1 MSDGFSI
8 AVDVMGG
15 DFGPSITVPA
25 CVSFL
30 IKNPT
35 HKIIAVGDT
44 DQIIKS
50 IQSISKN
57 HLKQASVSFYKQSSR
72 MSIKHTSEVVSMD
85 DPPSVA
91 LKSRR
96 NSSMWKSIEI
106 LKKGHA
112 GGVVS
117 AGNTGA
123 LMVISRYLLKTL
135 DGIDRPAI
143 ASSLPNRAG
152 TATTVLDLGA
162 NVECS
167 AQQLFQFALMGSAL
181 VSVVD
186 QIARPSVGL
195 LNIGEENIKGND
207 VVKAAGDILRS
218 SNLNFIGNV
227 EGDDIFKGTSNVIV
241 CDGFVGNVALK
252 TSEGLA
258 QMVGAVL
265 KEEYNSTFFSK
276 LAAFM
281 SIQVLKRFASK
292 LDHRRYNGAALL
304 GLKGVVYKSHGSA
317 DTYSFANAIERA
329 ADAAGNGLNEKIMHA
344 ISKNSI
350 LQNK

>member
-1 MSDGFSI
+1 MSGGLSV

-15 DFGPSITVPA
+15 DFGPAITVPA
-25 CVSFL
+25 CINFL
-30 IKNPT
+30 IKHPT
-35 HKIIAVGDT
+35 HKIIAVGDK
-44 DQIIKS
+44 DKIINS

-57 HLKQASVSFYKQSSR
+57 HLNQAAVEFSGRSDR
-72 MSIKHTSEVVSMD
+72 LSIQHTTEVVSME
-85 DPPSVA
+85 DPPATA

-96 NSSMWKSIEI
+96 NSSMWKSVEM
-106 LKKGHA
+106 LKEGHV

-123 LMVISRYLLKTL
+123 LMAISRYLLKTL
-135 DGIDRPAI
+135 DGINRPAI
-143 ASSLPNRAG
+143 ASFLPNRLG

-167 AQQLFQFALMGSAL
+167 AEQLFQFALMGSAL

-186 QIARPSVGL
+186 QIPKPSVGL

-207 VVKAAGDILRS
+207 VVKAAGEILRS

-227 EGDDIFKGTSNVIV
+227 EGDDIFKGTSNVVV

-258 QMVGAVL
+258 QMVRVVL
-265 KEEYNSTFFSK
+265 KEEYNATFFSK
-276 LAAFM
+276 LAALM
-281 SIQVLKRFASK
+281 SFQVLKRFALK

-317 DTYSFANAIERA
+317 DSFAFANAIDRV
-329 ADAAGNGLNEKIMHA
+329 ADASGNGLNDKIMQV
-344 ISKNSI
+344 ILKNKNNI
-350 LQNK
+350 

>member
-1 MSDGFSI
+1 MSGGLSI

-15 DFGPSITVPA
+15 DFGPSVTVPA
-25 CVSFL
+25 CVNFL

-35 HKIIAVGDT
+35 HTIVAVGDR
-44 DQIIKS
+44 DQIINSVQNITSNQLKEAYIEFTGKS
-50 IQSISKN
+50 NRLLI
-57 HLKQASVSFYKQSSR
+57 V
-72 MSIKHTSEVVSMD
+72 HTSEIVSME
-85 DPPSVA
+85 DPPATA

-96 NSSMWKSIEI
+96 NSSMWKSIEM
-106 LKKGHA
+106 LKEGHVV
-112 GGVVS
+112 GVVS

-123 LMVISRYLLKTL
+123 LMAISRYLLKTL
-135 DGIDRPAI
+135 DGINRPAI

-152 TATTVLDLGA
+152 TPTTVLDLGA

-167 AQQLFQFALMGSAL
+167 AQQLCQFALMGSAL

-186 QIARPSVGL
+186 QIPKPSVGL

-218 SNLNFIGNV
+218 SSLNFIGNV
-227 EGDDIFKGTSNVIV
+227 EGDDIFKGTANVIV

-252 TSEGLA
+252 ASEGLA
-258 QMVGAVL
+258 QMVRAVL
-265 KEEYNSTFFSK
+265 KEEYSSTFFSK
-276 LAAFM
+276 LAALI

-317 DTYSFANAIERA
+317 DSYSFTNAIERA
-329 ADAAGNGLNEKIMHA
+329 ADASGNGLNEKIMHA
-344 ISKNSI
+344 ILKNTI
-350 LQNK
+350 

>member
-1 MSDGFSI
+1 MSGGLSI

-15 DFGPSITVPA
+15 DFGPPITIPA
-25 CVSFL
+25 CVNFL
-30 IKNPT
+30 VKNPSYR
-35 HKIIAVGDT
+35 IVAVGDKALVL
-44 DQIIKS
+44 DAIRS
-50 IQSISKN
+50 IPKN
-57 HLKQASVSFYKQSSR
+57 RLKQSDIDISGHSER
-72 MSIKHTSEVVSMD
+72 MSIIHTTETVSMD
-85 DPPSVA
+85 DPPAIA
-91 LKSRR
+91 LKNRR

-106 LKKGHA
+106 LKDGHV
-112 GGVVS
+112 GSMVS

-123 LMVISRYLLKTL
+123 LMAISRYLLKTL

-143 ASSLPNRAG
+143 ASSLPNRTG
-152 TATTVLDLGA
+152 NATTVLDLGA

-167 AQQLFQFALMGSAL
+167 AQQLCQFALMGSAL

-186 QIARPSVGL
+186 QIQSPSVGL
-195 LNIGEENIKGND
+195 LNIGEENIKGNE

-227 EGDDIFKGTSNVIV
+227 EGDDIFKGTANVIV

-258 QMVGAVL
+258 QMVRAIL
-265 KEEYNSTFFSK
+265 LEEYNSTFFSK

-292 LDHRRYNGAALL
+292 LDHRGYNGAALL

-317 DTYSFANAIERA
+317 DSYSFANAIERA
-329 ADAAGNGLNEKIMHA
+329 ADASCNGLNDKIMHA
-344 ISKNSI
+344 ILKNSI
-350 LQNK
+350 R

>member
-1 MSDGFSI
+1 MSGGLSI

-25 CVSFL
+25 CVNFL
-30 IKNPT
+30 IKNPS
-35 HKIIAVGDT
+35 HKIVAVGNK
-44 DQIIKS
+44 DQILASIK
-50 IQSISKN
+50 SISKN
-57 HLKQASVSFYKQSSR
+57 HLKQADVKFSGQSDR
-72 MSIKHTSEVVSMD
+72 LSIEHTTETVSMD
-85 DPPSVA
+85 DPPAIA

-106 LKKGHA
+106 LKEGHV

-123 LMVISRYLLKTL
+123 LMAISRYLLRTL

-143 ASSLPNRAG
+143 ASSLPNRMG

-167 AQQLFQFALMGSAL
+167 AQQLCQFALMGSAL

-186 QIARPSVGL
+186 QIVSPSVGL

-207 VVKAAGDILRS
+207 VVKAAGEILRS

-227 EGDDIFKGTSNVIV
+227 EGDDIFKGTANVIV

-258 QMVGAVL
+258 QMVRAVL
-265 KEEYNSTFFSK
+265 KEEYQSTFFSK
-276 LAAFM
+276 IASLL

-329 ADAAGNGLNEKIMHA
+329 AEASGNRLNDKIMHV
-344 ISKNSI
+344 ILKNRI
-350 LQNK
+350 